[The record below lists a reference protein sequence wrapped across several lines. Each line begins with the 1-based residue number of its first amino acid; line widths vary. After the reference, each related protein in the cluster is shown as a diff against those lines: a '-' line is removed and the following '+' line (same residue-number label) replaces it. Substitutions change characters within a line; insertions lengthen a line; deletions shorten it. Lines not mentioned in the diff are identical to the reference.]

1 MLGIE
6 VDCTRVAGSLIL
18 VRNKPGRAEELIVAL
33 EDVLETG
40 SITRK
45 RYLSLMGRLHYTDS
59 YILGKSGRL
68 FMADIRAWAKA
79 HAGPVLDLS
88 DAVRTSLGLFI
99 ARLHN
104 GSPRHVPCQVADHVV
119 HVFTDGS
126 SEADDHFIGGVIM
139 VQGTLVSFFG
149 CVVPDDLVKKW
160 ASSMKPWIG
169 PIEAYAVAVACKAWH
184 QYLAGRRCIF
194 YVDNIPAQDAY
205 VRGTSSN
212 VHVREILLAFEHIE
226 GLSASWPWFARVA
239 SQSNIADDP
248 SRAAFGFLR
257 KVGCVRVSPSCPISG
272 CDLKDL
278 VAPAKVSKK
287 G

>member
-1 MLGIE
+1 
-6 VDCTRVAGSLIL
+6 
-18 VRNKPGRAEELIVAL
+18 
-33 EDVLETG
+33 
-40 SITRK
+40 
-45 RYLSLMGRLHYTDS
+45 
-59 YILGKSGRL
+59 
-68 FMADIRAWAKA
+68 MADIRAWAKA

-88 DAVRTSLGLFI
+88 DAVRTSFGLFI

-160 ASSMKPWIG
+160 ASSRKPWIG
-169 PIEAYAVAVACKAWH
+169 PIEAYAVAVARKAWH

-212 VHVREILLAFEHIE
+212 VHVREILLALP
-226 GLSASWPWFARVA
+226 LST
-239 SQSNIADDP
+239 
-248 SRAAFGFLR
+248 SRDS
-257 KVGCVRVSPSCPISG
+257 VRLGHGSLVWRAKATSRMIPLAPLS
-272 CDLKDL
+272 DFFVRL
-278 VAPAKVSKK
+278 VALGLVPRAPFPVVTLRTLWLPLRFPKRGEGGGRQTCIAPCENERSFI
-287 G
+287 